1 MKIDIGSPEIKHE
14 TPTCGKRV
22 LCAENVA
29 KGAKYELTYIPIE
42 WRCPVCNAD
51 NSTTLIEE
59 EDLNFSQDNI
69 DKCRKC
75 KRDIK
80 IKASDIF
87 CT

>member
-1 MKIDIGSPEIKHE
+1 MKKE
-14 TPTCGKRV
+14 TKQQNSTETQMGYDTV
-22 LCAENVA
+22 LCAENVV

-42 WRCPVCNAD
+42 WKCPFCNAE

-59 EDLNFSQDNI
+59 EDLNYSQDNI

-75 KRDIK
+75 KKDVKLR
-80 IKASDIF
+80 ASDIF